1 MAHCLRHIIRD
12 EKNDAIV
19 HILLRIIDRFFE
31 KALDQYYSQ
40 LSEAVQL
47 DQKKDQ
53 TRKYKWK
60 DKQKSIKFCLL
71 KRMAE
76 YEKNTPMVY
85 CRVVVTFGYKKIK
98 QIKKLSDR
106 YLIGLTF
113 GQKQI

>member
-40 LSEAVQL
+40 LSEAGQL

-76 YEKNTPMVY
+76 YEKKYTNGILP
-85 CRVVVTFGYKKIK
+85 CCCDFWIQKNQANKKVV
-98 QIKKLSDR
+98 R
-106 YLIGLTF
+106 
-113 GQKQI
+113 

>member
-40 LSEAVQL
+40 LSEAGQL

-76 YEKNTPMVY
+76 YEKKNTILP
-85 CRVVVTFGYKKIK
+85 CCCDFWIQKKIK